1 MHEHISRLNEMLSQQ
16 KAIEAGEEE
25 RINELQEYFANQQ
38 RIKSRQQ
45 NNRFWL
51 NFWLSVGSIIIAFLS
66 LAISLK
72 WL

>member
-1 MHEHISRLNEMLSQQ
+1 MQEHISRLNEMLHQQ

-25 RINELQEYFANQQ
+25 RMNELQEYFANQQ
-38 RIKSRQQ
+38 RIKSKQQ